1 MIKYRL
7 INLNS
12 FTYYGKTGRKYE
24 AEKGGQ
30 WENYG
35 EVKLSKNKLLSGEWI
50 KRRVKKWLMF

>member
-1 MIKYRL
+1 MKLGLKGTPKAKLQIRVYRKD
-7 INLNS
+7 
-12 FTYYGKTGRKYE
+12 TQ
-24 AEKGGQ
+24 Q